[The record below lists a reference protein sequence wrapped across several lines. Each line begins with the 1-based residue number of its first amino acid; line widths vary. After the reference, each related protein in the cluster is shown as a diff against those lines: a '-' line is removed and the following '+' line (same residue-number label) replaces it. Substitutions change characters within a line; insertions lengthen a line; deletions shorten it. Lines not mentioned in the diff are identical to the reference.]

1 MNLAATSVLTLEEL
15 LAITGYRRPGDQLR
29 ELHRQGF
36 HRARRSRVSGRI
48 ILERPHFDALCAG
61 ADQTHEPKVRIPQV
75 RPR

>member
-48 ILERPHFDALCAG
+48 ILERPHFDA
-61 ADQTHEPKVRIPQV
+61 
-75 RPR
+75 